1 MLRNLMIGLPIML
14 LCLALQA
21 AFTFWS
27 VRFYMRPGRMPPGGG
42 LIAQVR
48 PLLIVMIIARP

>member
-21 AFTFWS
+21 AFTFWC
-27 VRFYMRPGRMPPGGG
+27 VRFYMRQSGRMPPGRG
-42 LIAQVR
+42 LFAQS
-48 PLLIVMIIARP
+48 ARS